1 MFEDFNEVVCLGMG
15 GSYSE
20 IAKDKLF
27 KAHDLYLYQR
37 SLNSIKEC
45 IDYVDEN
52 CNAIAVLPVETTYKG
67 IIRETID
74 NLIQTKNQNIQILAE
89 TIVPV
94 NDCILSKTTEF
105 YSITGLIANP
115 NALAKSKLFSCIFF
129 STTTTKSL
137 HHRSN
142 RKWRS

>member
-67 IIRETID
+67 IMISKANAQKEMFKIDLLCRLEGRE
-74 NLIQTKNQNIQILAE
+74 
-89 TIVPV
+89 
-94 NDCILSKTTEF
+94 
-105 YSITGLIANP
+105 
-115 NALAKSKLFSCIFF
+115 
-129 STTTTKSL
+129 
-137 HHRSN
+137 
-142 RKWRS
+142 